1 MAKLTV
7 EFNAK
12 MDEILT
18 ELATEKGT
26 SKTEVLRRAVALYR
40 YLTKES
46 ESGKKVLISDSTKEI
61 KEKEIVL
68 P

>member
-1 MAKLTV
+1 MGKLTV

-26 SKTEVLRRAVALYR
+26 SKAEVLRRAVALYR
-40 YLTKES
+40 YLTRES
-46 ESGKKVLISDSTKEI
+46 ESGKRVLISDSTKEI

>member
-26 SKTEVLRRAVALYR
+26 SKAEVLRRAVALYR
-40 YLTKES
+40 YLTRES
-46 ESGKKVLISDSTKEI
+46 ENGKRVLISDSTKEI